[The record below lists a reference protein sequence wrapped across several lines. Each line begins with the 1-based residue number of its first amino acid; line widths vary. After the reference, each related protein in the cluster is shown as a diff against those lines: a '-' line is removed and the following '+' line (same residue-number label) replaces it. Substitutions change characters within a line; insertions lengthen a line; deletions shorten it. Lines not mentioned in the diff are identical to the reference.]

1 MKRWHLLTST
11 GKIYRFLCHVNNEKG
26 FLMGTD
32 LALRLY
38 STLSMIHHLTETTSA
53 EKNYPNKKSIAGL
66 LDEKKRCR
74 RGKHVGKS
82 GLARFFNRYFPR
94 IFA

>member
-1 MKRWHLLTST
+1 
-11 GKIYRFLCHVNNEKG
+11 
-26 FLMGTD
+26 MGTD

-38 STLSMIHHLTETTSA
+38 STLSMIHHLTETNSA

-66 LDEKKRCR
+66 PDEKKRCR

-82 GLARFFNRYFPR
+82 GLAAFF
-94 IFA
+94 